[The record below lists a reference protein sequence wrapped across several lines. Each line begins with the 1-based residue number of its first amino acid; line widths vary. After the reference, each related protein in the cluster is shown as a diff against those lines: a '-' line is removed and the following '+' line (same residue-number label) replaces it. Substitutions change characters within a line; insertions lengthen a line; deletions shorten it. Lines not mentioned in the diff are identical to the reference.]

1 MKIHLDKDTSIISLT
16 IAIALMLIFSVFQG
30 HAQGQSCNKIII
42 NKKVQNSYERYMM
55 LLKTKY
61 CIPPADTIKYP
72 VRKQAVQGGGNSM
85 KRIKKGVSYM
95 LISKNTNEMK
105 NNTVR
110 EFCYLPGSAY
120 SNFACYEESK

>member
-1 MKIHLDKDTSIISLT
+1 MKIHLDKDARIISLT
-16 IAIALMLIFSVFQG
+16 IIIGLILMFSVFQG
-30 HAQGQSCNKIII
+30 HAQGQSCNKILI
-42 NKKVQNSYERYMM
+42 NKKVQNSYERYIM

-72 VRKQAVQGGGNSM
+72 ARKKAVQGGSNSM

-95 LISKNTNEMK
+95 LISKNSNEMK

-110 EFCYLPGSAY
+110 EFCYLPGSIY
-120 SNFACYEESK
+120 SNFACYDESK